1 MGQLLL
7 GTERRAGSSSGVQG
21 GGQGR
26 GHKHTHRGSESPAA
40 TFGKSC
46 LSPVEESEGKRLI
59 GSRGRF
65 GRKGVL

>member
-26 GHKHTHRGSESPAA
+26 GSQAYSQGIGKPRGNFWKVLLESCGGIR
-40 TFGKSC
+40 GK
-46 LSPVEESEGKRLI
+46 KADWT
-59 GSRGRF
+59 
-65 GRKGVL
+65 